1 MKQTKSKTATRNNNR
16 LAPINRY
23 LTYPSRYDEIDVLDT
38 DEDRVMNYYHALEP
52 VDVLDT
58 DEDMI
63 MQYYKHSL
71 NKADR
76 TRRNKLHT

>member
-1 MKQTKSKTATRNNNR
+1 MKQTKNKAATRNNSR

-23 LTYPSRYDEIDVLDT
+23 LTYPSRNEEVDVLDT

-58 DEDMI
+58 DEDVI

-71 NKADR
+71 NNTDR
-76 TRRNKLHT
+76 VIRKKIPA

>member
-23 LTYPSRYDEIDVLDT
+23 LTYPSRYDEADVLDT
-38 DEDRVMNYYHALEP
+38 DEDRVMNYYQVLEP

-63 MQYYKHSL
+63 MQYYKHTL
-71 NKADR
+71 NRKASR
-76 TRRNKLHT
+76 IKV

>member
-23 LTYPSRYDEIDVLDT
+23 LTYPSRYDEADVLDT
-38 DEDRVMNYYHALEP
+38 DEDRVMNYYQALEP

-58 DEDMI
+58 DEDVI
-63 MQYYKHSL
+63 MQYYKHFLQRKSSRI
-71 NKADR
+71 KV
-76 TRRNKLHT
+76 

>member
-1 MKQTKSKTATRNNNR
+1 MKQTKNKTRPGNNSR

-23 LTYPSRYDEIDVLDT
+23 LTYPGRYDEVDVLDT
-38 DEDRVMNYYHALEP
+38 DEDRVMHLHALEP

-63 MQYYKHSL
+63 IQYYKHTN
-71 NKADR
+71 NKEGQSRGKKIHA
-76 TRRNKLHT
+76 

>member
-1 MKQTKSKTATRNNNR
+1 MKQTKSKTATRNNSR

-23 LTYPSRYDEIDVLDT
+23 LTYPSRYDEVDVLDT
-38 DEDRVMNYYHALEP
+38 DEDRVMNNYHTLEP

-71 NKADR
+71 DKAGR
-76 TRRNKLHT
+76 SRRQNSHA

>member
-23 LTYPSRYDEIDVLDT
+23 LTYPSRYDESDVLDT

-58 DEDMI
+58 DEDVI
-63 MQYYKHSL
+63 MQYYKHTL
-71 NKADR
+71 NSKASR
-76 TRRNKLHT
+76 IKV

>member
-1 MKQTKSKTATRNNNR
+1 MKQIKSKTATRNTNR

-23 LTYPSRYDEIDVLDT
+23 LTYPSRYDEVDVLDT

-52 VDVLDT
+52 VDILDT
-58 DEDMI
+58 DEDVI

>member
-23 LTYPSRYDEIDVLDT
+23 LTYPSRHDEVDVLDT
-38 DEDRVMNYYHALEP
+38 DEDRVMNYYHVLEP

-58 DEDMI
+58 DEDVI

-71 NKADR
+71 
-76 TRRNKLHT
+76 TRESRRKKLHA

>member
-1 MKQTKSKTATRNNNR
+1 MKHPTSKTATRNR

-23 LTYPSRYDEIDVLDT
+23 LTYPSRHDEVDVLDT
-38 DEDRVMNYYHALEP
+38 DEDRVMNYYHVLEP

-76 TRRNKLHT
+76 GRRQNSHA

>member
-1 MKQTKSKTATRNNNR
+1 MKQTKSKTATGNNSR

-23 LTYPSRYDEIDVLDT
+23 LTYPSRYDEVDILDT

-58 DEDMI
+58 DEDVLL
-63 MQYYKHSL
+63 QYYKHSHH
-71 NKADR
+71 NAPG
-76 TRRNKLHT
+76 RRKKIPA

>member
-1 MKQTKSKTATRNNNR
+1 MKQIKSKTATRNNNR

-23 LTYPSRYDEIDVLDT
+23 LTYPSRYDEVDVLDT

-52 VDVLDT
+52 VDILDT
-58 DEDMI
+58 DEDVI

>member
-23 LTYPSRYDEIDVLDT
+23 LTYPSRYDEVDVLDT
-38 DEDRVMNYYHALEP
+38 DEDRVMNYYHAIEP

-71 NKADR
+71 NNADR
-76 TRRNKLHT
+76 SRRKKLHA

>member
-23 LTYPSRYDEIDVLDT
+23 LTYPSRHDEVDVLDT
-38 DEDRVMNYYHALEP
+38 DEDRVMNYYHVLEP
-52 VDVLDT
+52 ADVLDT
-58 DEDMI
+58 DEDVI

-71 NKADR
+71 
-76 TRRNKLHT
+76 TRESRRKKLHA